1 MSNYKYKFTIISAVY
16 NVSEFLAE
24 AIESVV
30 NQTIGIKNIQ
40 FILVDDG
47 TPDNSGEICDE
58 YAAKYPDNIFVIHKE
73 NGGVSSAR
81 NEGLKL
87 VQGKYVN
94 FMDSDDKWATDAL
107 SKVWDFFEAHYDETD
122 MVALPIKFFDAA
134 RGDHM
139 LNYKFNAGSRIVDLK
154 TEWNTPQMH
163 VASSFFKA
171 ELFENIRFDTRLAY
185 AEDAKV
191 VQEVIR
197 SKQTIGLF
205 NGSAFLYRK
214 RSTGAASAIQSSGQK
229 PNWYLP
235 VMDNYHL
242 DIIKNSLDEK
252 GKLPRYIQMTLMY
265 DLQWRLKKENIAG
278 NNLTDDEKA
287 LYVAKLKE
295 ALGYIDDDIIMA
307 QQHIWNEH
315 KILGFKLKYSKA
327 PELTLNEQGVSLDFS
342 EDVKFPL
349 SGCKATFEFIEVK
362 ENKLKLAACVGIY
375 NVDYENLDFYFL
387 VNGKRVDIT
396 DSFDRDYILCLDERM
411 IARKCF
417 NAEIHLEKGVNYAVK
432 IAANINGQEVIFKK
446 ISFGQYAP
454 LSNKYKRSY
463 AVLEKRPISYTSDTL
478 IVGKPALIK
487 KLGKEAR
494 ACLEI
499 FKKDGVLGVGAAVLR
514 ILLHLYSFFKI
525 KPIWLISDRAS
536 LAGDNGEALFRY
548 LIKNH
553 KNIDARFV
561 LIENSADFERLKKVG
576 PVLKRDSYKHKLL
589 SAVSSAIISSHAEF
603 EIFNP
608 LRARVEPFRSF
619 WTKSKFV
626 FLQHGIT
633 QNDISGWIGK
643 YNKNFTGI
651 VAAAIPEYN
660 SFLECDYRYD
670 KSNIWLTGFP
680 RFDRLEDSGEKR
692 VTIMPTW
699 RKYLTAGWNS
709 FTDVWAIVDDFEQ
722 SDFYKFYN
730 GLINSEKLISAA
742 QKYGYSIDFFPH
754 PTLQPH
760 IDRFEKRDEV
770 NFKKSGTAYKD
781 IYSHSALLLTDYS
794 SAAFDFAYLR
804 KPVLYTHF
812 DKDDFYGGDHICDDG
827 YFDYERDGFGEVEY
841 DLDSTVD
848 RLVEYMENGCKLKDI
863 YRERIDSF
871 FAFNDK
877 NNCQRV
883 YEKIV
888 EFSKK

>member
-1 MSNYKYKFTIISAVY
+1 MSNYKYKYTIISAVY

-107 SKVWDFFEAHYDETD
+107 LKVWDFFEAHYDETD

-139 LNYKFNAGSRIVDLK
+139 LNYKFNAGSRVVDLK

-252 GKLPRYIQMTLMY
+252 
-265 DLQWRLKKENIAG
+265 
-278 NNLTDDEKA
+278 A

-307 QQHIWNEH
+307 QQHIWSEH
-315 KILGFKLKYSKA
+315 KILAFKLKYSKA
-327 PELTLNEQGVSLDFS
+327 PELTLNEQGASLDFS

-396 DSFDRDYILCLDERM
+396 DSFDRDYILCLDEKM

-487 KLGKEAR
+487 KLGKEAK

-589 SAVSSAIISSHAEF
+589 SAVSSAIISSHA
-603 EIFNP
+603 
-608 LRARVEPFRSF
+608 
-619 WTKSKFV
+619 
-626 FLQHGIT
+626 
-633 QNDISGWIGK
+633 
-643 YNKNFTGI
+643 
-651 VAAAIPEYN
+651 
-660 SFLECDYRYD
+660 
-670 KSNIWLTGFP
+670 
-680 RFDRLEDSGEKR
+680 
-692 VTIMPTW
+692 
-699 RKYLTAGWNS
+699 
-709 FTDVWAIVDDFEQ
+709 
-722 SDFYKFYN
+722 
-730 GLINSEKLISAA
+730 
-742 QKYGYSIDFFPH
+742 
-754 PTLQPH
+754 
-760 IDRFEKRDEV
+760 
-770 NFKKSGTAYKD
+770 
-781 IYSHSALLLTDYS
+781 
-794 SAAFDFAYLR
+794 
-804 KPVLYTHF
+804 
-812 DKDDFYGGDHICDDG
+812 
-827 YFDYERDGFGEVEY
+827 
-841 DLDSTVD
+841 
-848 RLVEYMENGCKLKDI
+848 
-863 YRERIDSF
+863 
-871 FAFNDK
+871 
-877 NNCQRV
+877 
-883 YEKIV
+883 
-888 EFSKK
+888 